1 MPPLFIAQH
10 HTDYSLGVLQDTQKW
25 YELEEEL
32 NRALDSI
39 DSIDYVVVWDL
50 HGRLDKFLQGISHS
64 KRIVNSGS
72 VFCVNAIIW
81 LFH

>member
-39 DSIDYVVVWDL
+39 DSIDYVVV
-50 HGRLDKFLQGISHS
+50 
-64 KRIVNSGS
+64 
-72 VFCVNAIIW
+72 
-81 LFH
+81 